1 MSGPEAATS
10 GILAGLNARN
20 TVSPTVAS
28 VTGGLDQA
36 AFLRLM
42 TTQLTT
48 QDPFNPVDNTQMVA
62 QMAQFSQVAGIAEM
76 NQNLRTIASAV
87 GTGGRLSDASSWIG
101 RSMLVSSD
109 IATPLGDGSYA
120 GELTLD
126 AAAEQVSVSFV
137 DVSGNTVHTMDL
149 GARGAG
155 PSAFAWDGRNAAGEQ
170 VATGPVQVVVT
181 ARAAGSA
188 LTPQIATWTAIA
200 GLQSPA
206 NGGESRLVTGLG
218 LLKPEDAIRLA

>member
-1 MSGPEAATS
+1 MSVDP
-10 GILAGLNARN
+10 LAGLNAPN
-20 TVSPTVAS
+20 TATPTVAGAM
-28 VTGGLDQA
+28 GGLDQA

-76 NQNLRTIASAV
+76 NQNLRALVSSM
-87 GTGGRLSDASSWIG
+87 GGGRFTEASSWIG
-101 RSMLVSSD
+101 RAMLVGSD
-109 IATPLGDGSYA
+109 VATPLSDGTYA
-120 GELTLD
+120 GELTFD
-126 AAAEQVSVSFV
+126 AAADEVSVSFV
-137 DVSGNTVHTMDL
+137 DAAGNTVHTMDL
-149 GARGAG
+149 GARQAGAA
-155 PSAFAWDGRNAAGEQ
+155 AFHWDGKNAAGEL
-170 VATGPVQVVVT
+170 VATGPLQVVVS

-188 LTPQIATWTAIA
+188 VQPNVATWTGIS
-200 GLQSPA
+200 GIQSPA

>member
-1 MSGPEAATS
+1 MSV
-10 GILAGLNARN
+10 IDGLNA
-20 TVSPTVAS
+20 AS
-28 VTGGLDQA
+28 TATATNANAALGGQALDQK

-76 NQNLRTIASAV
+76 NQSLRSIAAAV
-87 GTGGRLSDASSWIG
+87 GGGRLSDASSWIG
-101 RSMLVSSD
+101 RSMLVQSD
-109 IATPLGDGSYA
+109 VVTPLRDGSYA
-120 GELTLD
+120 GELTFD
-126 AAAEQVSVSFV
+126 AAADSVSVAFV
-137 DVSGNTVHTMDL
+137 DAAGNTVHAMDL
-149 GARGAG
+149 GARPAGAA
-155 PSAFAWDGRNAAGEQ
+155 AFSWDGRNAAGEQ
-170 VATGPVQVVVT
+170 VATGPLQVVVT
-181 ARAAGSA
+181 ARAAGPPVSPA
-188 LTPQIATWTAIA
+188 IASWTGIA